1 MLGAFQEVP
10 QHEESPQDHRQGNT
24 MSDLHDLL
32 EEARL
37 ERALLERRPSEQTG
51 FMDVADEYAEQEPE
65 DQELQETE

>member
-1 MLGAFQEVP
+1 
-10 QHEESPQDHRQGNT
+10 
-24 MSDLHDLL
+24 MSDFHDLL

-51 FMDVADEYAEQEPE
+51 VMDVADEYAEQEPE